1 MKKLF
6 VILGLFIFTGMAA
19 CAYTQQ
25 EAITILNGKGLKP
38 DSEAMLFN
46 SVVNGNIELT
56 QLFIDAKQIDLNK
69 RYMGIPYLVQ
79 ALYNKNNQI
88 ALLLLENG
96 ADPRIKTV
104 DGGSALFYAVKN
116 GQADVVAKI
125 LETPGI
131 DIKRQRM
138 FFWIPLK
145 TTAKRKYPEIYE
157 MLVKYEEQEAARQ
170 NQN

>member
-1 MKKLF
+1 MKKLL

-88 ALLLLENG
+88 
-96 ADPRIKTV
+96 R
-104 DGGSALFYAVKN
+104 
-116 GQADVVAKI
+116 
-125 LETPGI
+125 
-131 DIKRQRM
+131 
-138 FFWIPLK
+138 
-145 TTAKRKYPEIYE
+145 
-157 MLVKYEEQEAARQ
+157 
-170 NQN
+170 

>member
-1 MKKLF
+1 MKKFL
-6 VILGLFIFTGMAA
+6 VILGLLVFTGHCAN
-19 CAYTQQ
+19 AYTQQ
-25 EAITILNGKGLKP
+25 EAINILNTKKIQP
-38 DSEAMLFN
+38 DSQAMLFN
-46 SVVNGNIELT
+46 AVVNGDIELT
-56 QLFIDAKQIDLNK
+56 KLFIDAKQIDLNK

-79 ALYNKNNQI
+79 ALYNKNNEI

-96 ADPRIKTV
+96 ADPKIKTI
-104 DGGSALFYAVKN
+104 DGGNALFYAVKN
-116 GQADVVAKI
+116 GQADVVEKI

-138 FFWIPLK
+138 FFRLPLK

-157 MLVKYEEQEAARQ
+157 MLVKYEEQETARN